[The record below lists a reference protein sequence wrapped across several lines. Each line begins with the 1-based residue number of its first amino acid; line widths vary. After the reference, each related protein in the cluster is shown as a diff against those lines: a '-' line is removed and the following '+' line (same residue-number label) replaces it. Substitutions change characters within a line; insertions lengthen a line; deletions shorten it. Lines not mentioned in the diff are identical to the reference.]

1 MTALAAWQNF
11 YVIVGSSAGALIGLQ
26 FVVLTLIAD
35 RPITGANVA
44 HAGAT
49 YATPTIVHFGTVLLL
64 SGLMTAPW
72 TGITCV
78 AALWG
83 LVGILGVVYS
93 LLTAMRIRWQTAYQA
108 VMEDWIFHFVLP
120 AMAYATLAV
129 AAYVA
134 TSYLRQALFCIA
146 AAALALLFTG
156 IHNAWDGVTYHV
168 FNRKPLPADSR
179 ERTDVGTNG

>member
-1 MTALAAWQNF
+1 MTALAGWQNF
-11 YVIVGSSAGALIGLQ
+11 YVIVGASAGALIGLQ

-72 TGITCV
+72 SGISSV

-83 LVGILGVVYS
+83 LVGVLGVVYS
-93 LLTAMRIRWQTAYQA
+93 LLIARSIRRQTAYRP

-120 AMAYATLAV
+120 ATAYATLAV
-129 AAYVA
+129 AACAA
-134 TSYLRQALFCIA
+134 TSCLRQALFGIA
-146 AAALALLFTG
+146 TSALALLFTG

-168 FNRKPLPADSR
+168 FNRKPPAEDSR
-179 ERTDVGTNG
+179 ERTDFGSNG